1 MLESNC
7 VCNNDYTGDAM
18 KITCPEC
25 NSNSRIYSRNEQSEQ
40 FSDLYCNCTRCGT
53 RFVMNLSFSHLLK
66 KESEN
71 IADAI
76 ALLVSRLESDSKKE
90 VIDRINSLA

>member
-25 NSNSRIYSRNEQSEQ
+25 NSNSRIYSRNEQSEHY
-40 FSDLYCNCTRCGT
+40 SDLYCNCAQCGT

-71 IADAI
+71 IAEMI
-76 ALLVSRLESDSKKE
+76 ALLISQLGSDSKKE
-90 VIDRINSLA
+90 LIEKIKSLT